1 MKDKI
6 DNSIKKYNELKKTER
21 GKSVIKLTRYLVF
34 IFVLILALIISG
46 TGKPNNKASQ
56 NVKKESYESKVDI
69 TYKDKQEKLFTNN
82 YDFKYVITGAI
93 NVKYTG
99 SFTNGVIEGY
109 KEDEN
114 GIIKYKVVDGTSYQV
129 NGSETTAYEGLY
141 EGLDASLFN
150 FQSVFGNLN
159 TNKAKIVEKNKA
171 KEYYYEIVDGYNYS
185 IIMDDKHINEIKI
198 ENESLKYDFSFKY

>member
-129 NGSETTAYEGLY
+129 NGGETTAYEGLY

>member
-129 NGSETTAYEGLY
+129 NGSETTVYEGLY